1 MFEFKVLPKQSKI
14 ENTNL
19 EHGKAHLKVN
29 ECQTNKKY
37 LVEMYFGS
45 KSTSY

>member
-1 MFEFKVLPKQSKI
+1 MFELKVLPKQRKI

-29 ECQTNKKY
+29 EGQMNKKY
-37 LVEMYFGS
+37 FVEMYF
-45 KSTSY
+45 